1 MALQFTEQQFQEAWR
16 ELDEPQIEG
25 EWEFFTETMGVK
37 IYRRFI
43 KETGLYEYKVFGSLS
58 SCTPDLC
65 ADVYMDL
72 AYRKQWD
79 GYVKELYEKDYGGQ
93 KAIYWEV
100 KYPFPLSNRDNSAT
114 SPSSLLALTLL
125 SQYVY
130 MRERRDLEV
139 NGRKICVVLARSSAV
154 SQCPEKSG
162 VIRVED
168 YKQSL
173 AMESD
178 GANGTKVFMNY
189 FDNPGGK
196 IPTWLVNWAAKSGV
210 PAFLTDM
217 QKACSNYASYCR
229 NKK

>member
-1 MALQFTEQQFQEAWR
+1 MALQFTEQQFQEAWK
-16 ELDEPQIEG
+16 ELDEPQLGG

-58 SCTPDLC
+58 TCSPDLC

-72 AYRKQWD
+72 AYRKHWD
-79 GYVKELYEKDYGGQ
+79 DYAKELYEKDYGGQ

-100 KYPFPLSNRDNSAT
+100 KYPFPLSNRD
-114 SPSSLLALTLL
+114 
-125 SQYVY
+125 YVY
-130 MRERRDLEV
+130 VRERRELEV
-139 NGRKICVVLARSSAV
+139 NGRKIWVVLAKSSAV
-154 SQCPEKSG
+154 SQCPEKAG
-162 VIRVED
+162 VIRVKD
-168 YKQSL
+168 YKQSV

-196 IPTWLVNWAAKSGV
+196 IPTWLVNWAAKTGV

-217 QKACSNYASYCR
+217 QKACNNYANYCK